1 MHIEVTRVPP
11 NQLVSVALGCKIK
24 GRYEVTAKNFI
35 DEFDAEPELR
45 AWLEYC
51 NMLPLLIERVIADLK
66 VHGICTLL
74 FKGIVI
80 RDTEWRNPVV
90 QANWSKCIFPSYLK
104 LKVSNE

>member
-11 NQLVSVALGCKIK
+11 NQLVSVAHACKMK
-24 GRYEVTAKNFI
+24 GRYEVTAENFV
-35 DEFDAEPELR
+35 DEFDTEPELR

-80 RDTEWRNPVV
+80 RDTEWQNPKKTV
-90 QANWSKCIFPSYLK
+90 NWSVCKFPTYLK

>member
-24 GRYEVTAKNFI
+24 GRYEVAAENFV

-66 VHGICTLL
+66 VHGICILR

-80 RDTEWRNPVV
+80 RDTEWQNPKKTV
-90 QANWSKCIFPSYLK
+90 NWSVCKFPTYLK